1 MNLKNCFSSYSRYD
15 ILQQFCL
22 MKTSFQWKSP
32 SKQEFYY
39 ELCFVIFLKKAKTL
53 GAFQAGFC
61 IRHSFSMLGTF
72 KFTPKIGRFSLCL
85 STRRHEI
92 MCFLV
97 CSADAH
103 A

>member
-39 ELCFVIFLKKAKTL
+39 ELCFVIFEKKQKHWVL
-53 GAFQAGFC
+53 
-61 IRHSFSMLGTF
+61 F
-72 KFTPKIGRFSLCL
+72 KLDFASDIVF
-85 STRRHEI
+85 
-92 MCFLV
+92 
-97 CSADAH
+97 
-103 A
+103 